1 MHIKKY
7 LLSAAAALTVTTSLS
22 AGDSGLYIGLGYA
35 DTNID
40 LAFDGL
46 NIDKDLLNLS
56 TDSIVFLAGYD
67 LNEYFGVEGRYYLN
81 ASEAGYE
88 YYLGN
93 TPLSG
98 QYKAESFALYAKP
111 QYKLA
116 MLNFYALLGVTA
128 NDYTA
133 NTLLGGNND
142 DTLFTWGAGVKFNI
156 TDSLGAFVDYTN
168 LGESDNVLTNT
179 DLESWNI
186 GFSYKF

>member
-1 MHIKKY
+1 MSIKTY
-7 LLSAAAALTVTTSLS
+7 LLSAAAAVAVTTSVS
-22 AGDSGLYIGLGYA
+22 AGDSGLYLGLGYA
-35 DTNID
+35 NTNID
-40 LAFDGL
+40 LAVDGL
-46 NIDKDLLNLS
+46 DIKKDLLDLS

-67 LNEYFGVEGRYYLN
+67 MNEYFGVEGRYYLN
-81 ASEAGYE
+81 SSKAGYE

-98 QYKAESFALYAKP
+98 EYQAESFALYAKP

-142 DTLFTWGAGVKFNI
+142 DTLFSWGAGVKFNI
-156 TDSLGAFVDYTN
+156 TNSLGAFVDYTN
-168 LGESDNVLTNT
+168 LGESDNILTNT